1 MFRIFYILSFS
12 LLLTLNSI
20 GSCIEE
26 NPTGTKFEDS
36 DPRLEEAVYYFRNKN
51 YQSAFYEFYQ
61 IHLKKGLYKKNTI
74 NVQNDVATARSY
86 IAWMYQNGFCLEK
99 NYQKA
104 ADWYE
109 LSINTTKTVDIKNSR
124 IFGLLS
130 ELYLIADYELN
141 LPEKGIQYLS
151 KAFSYDKTFKE
162 DSRELRLLSDLI
174 NNIHNLYNKDKIQFI
189 AYSLAFVKYF
199 DFDYSN
205 DDLMKS
211 IRKNTSFD
219 DRLSKNG
226 LKNKFYQIKFNL
238 GKELFNGENTE
249 KDLYLAS
256 KMILD
261 AGRNGKI
268 NEAGIYAAEVNEK
281 GLGDYEKNLKYAL
294 DWIEWSLKGT
304 KDKNYITKL
313 NAKKDNIIK
322 NLSDNDI
329 KDIYGYKNR
338 KSWEFGKKYGIS
350 QSYIDEINKFNVVDD
365 KTLSDAIE
373 RGIDED
379 YLSKSFSQNT
389 KLSKKQQ
396 GIFYQF
402 LVDEKEASDKIF
414 TSASDIKEKRDKEN
428 AKRAEE
434 DKKRRAKERAKKLAA
449 NPYKIVMSC
458 EHFDSHTNIN
468 ACLLGDIDS
477 KIKITK
483 SGSSYIYQPWDLQR
497 LGTES
502 YEGLEFNISSNSS
515 VGASNV
521 SEYLILKIKVY
532 DRITNKLIK
541 TVSAGYLDYAYVKLK

>member
-1 MFRIFYILSFS
+1 
-12 LLLTLNSI
+12 
-20 GSCIEE
+20 
-26 NPTGTKFEDS
+26 
-36 DPRLEEAVYYFRNKN
+36 
-51 YQSAFYEFYQ
+51 
-61 IHLKKGLYKKNTI
+61 
-74 NVQNDVATARSY
+74 
-86 IAWMYQNGFCLEK
+86 MYQNGFCLEK

-389 KLSKKQQ
+389 KLSEKQQ

-434 DKKRRAKERAKKLAA
+434 DKKEGPRKEQK
-449 NPYKIVMSC
+449 N
-458 EHFDSHTNIN
+458 
-468 ACLLGDIDS
+468 LL
-477 KIKITK
+477 
-483 SGSSYIYQPWDLQR
+483 
-497 LGTES
+497 
-502 YEGLEFNISSNSS
+502 
-515 VGASNV
+515 
-521 SEYLILKIKVY
+521 LILT
-532 DRITNKLIK
+532 RSL
-541 TVSAGYLDYAYVKLK
+541 